1 MDYFTLLHVQFEHH
15 SLVSVCLFYLLFA
28 CFAFIVEVTL
38 LLLF

>member
-28 CFAFIVEVTL
+28 FIVEVTL